1 MLENQHGEFC
11 RCWVFVRI
19 TISLFLYFAAVG
31 ICVIGFAFSMSK
43 RLEVEML
50 SGFGIGLLVALV
62 GFLCLWLIAE
72 FKCSIRWRILCA
84 LPFFVVTL
92 LMACILSVAITQLDD
107 QSYYSASVQTLL
119 DETIESLESG
129 DPTLLPRLKEFS
141 DSQSLTYES
150 RADLLENLRQLREDG
165 KRERKAMPLSD
176 PA

>member
-1 MLENQHGEFC
+1 M
-11 RCWVFVRI
+11 RI

-43 RLEVEML
+43 RLEAEML
-50 SGFGIGLLVALV
+50 SGFGIELLVALV
-62 GFLCLWLIAE
+62 VILIGLLCLWLIAE

-150 RADLLENLRQLREDG
+150 RADLLENLRKLREDG
-165 KRERKAMPLSD
+165 KRERQAMPLPD